1 MMKPSRVIEI
11 ELTQAL
17 ETITGLEAFG
27 AVRALVMLQGTPL
40 GWVQVAVREG
50 ECAAQDLAAAILA
63 EYRPRILQ
71 WLLAQGLGAGLDV
84 GQATLA
90 QLLSCAS
97 ENARADVSSPSR
109 PSVTV
114 ALCLPVS
121 DGPVSDG
128 LVSGGKDSSDCWSK
142 TLAALAQLEKGPE
155 QDLEILVVGAPAA
168 GDRDA
173 YRYVASAESDLSRL
187 RNLAIA
193 QAQGDI
199 IAFLAPD
206 IAVRPTW
213 LSTLVQS
220 FVQDP
225 SVAAMS
231 GPLVPWESMQAATH
245 ILDRHQLLP
254 QSFGCHWH
262 RFGDN
267 ASDRQAQILFNNSLN
282 PENFALR
289 RSALERSLQAA
300 SDEAFGHLDGS
311 IQALAF
317 TLIRQG
323 KTLFYDPRAWVY
335 DQRDQSLAAVQKR
348 LKANTKA
355 QASYFAQG
363 WLQQGAAPANHRWS
377 FFKESLGGLR
387 WSLRCWLLNPSD
399 VRPFHAAEVLGTL
412 AGMGQILSR
421 GLGLLQ
427 VDDPLPVDSDH
438 ANPASVTLAL
448 QLAEQSAQ
456 LQEEAFGKDEAV
468 LLGSRTAVRTLDISA
483 PLTLLETLGEY
494 DQVRLFIQNQGV
506 LLGDVLLDHRHG
518 PLSAARLNQAIVET
532 LGHRLL
538 GNQPEQAQRQ
548 WQALEQEIT
557 DWITPIRASEE
568 MTARSVPT
576 QLPDDVKVSVI
587 ITTCD
592 RPTDLRN
599 CLRHLAVQ
607 ETQREVEIIVADNRP
622 GSGITPPVV
631 AEFPGVRLVSEPR
644 VGGSYGRN
652 SAFCASTGEIVVTVD
667 DDVTVPSHWLE
678 KLLAP
683 MARPEVMCVTGNVL
697 PRELETEAQR
707 MYEDLYGGLSEGFE
721 PFEADGQWLSSFN
734 YSPPVWD
741 LGVSANSAFRASIF
755 HHPEIGMMP
764 EVLGPGTPV
773 GGGEENY
780 LIYRILKAGFTLV
793 YEPSAYAWHRHRRTV
808 PQLRYQIYRQM
819 MGGTAYHLLLWLVD
833 KDSRGLQQL
842 TRSLPRYFTQRII
855 EKAQGKSK
863 IPWSFLGIEIA
874 GYLSGIPG
882 YWKSLKAVE
891 RQGHSTPYVPVA
903 QRQQE
908 SSEKMAVP
916 LSS

>member
-11 ELTQAL
+11 ELTQTL
-17 ETITGLEAFG
+17 ETITGLEDFG
-27 AVRALVMLQGTPL
+27 ALRALVMLQGCPL
-40 GWVQVAVREG
+40 GWVHLPVRDG
-50 ECAAQDLAAAILA
+50 ECAVQGLAAAILA
-63 EYRPRILQ
+63 EYRPRIVQ
-71 WLLAQGLGAGLDV
+71 WLLAQGLAAGLDV

-90 QLLSCAS
+90 QLLACAS
-97 ENARADVSSPSR
+97 ENAEAEVSSLPR

-114 ALCLPVS
+114 ALCWPVS
-121 DGPVSDG
+121 EMKDG
-128 LVSGGKDSSDCWSK
+128 CEHWAK
-142 TLAALAQLEKGPE
+142 TLAALAQVEKSSD
-155 QDLEILVVGAPAA
+155 QDLEILVVGAPA
-168 GDRDA
+168 GGESDA
-173 YRYVASAESDLSRL
+173 YRYVASAESDLGQL

-206 IAVRPTW
+206 IVVRPTW
-213 LSTLVQS
+213 LSTLVQG

-231 GPLVPWESMQAATH
+231 GPLVPGASMQASAH
-245 ILDRHQLLP
+245 LLERHQLLP
-254 QSFGCHWH
+254 QSFDYQWH
-262 RFGDN
+262 RFYDA
-267 ASDRQAQILFNNSLN
+267 ASDQQAQVLFHKSLN

-289 RSALERSLQAA
+289 RSALEHSLQAT
-300 SDEAFGHLDGS
+300 SDEVFGPLAGNL
-311 IQALAF
+311 QALAL

-335 DQRDQSLAAVQKR
+335 DQRQQDPQALQDR
-348 LKANTKA
+348 LRAHTKA

-363 WLQQGAAPANHRWS
+363 WLQQGAAPANHRWT

-399 VRPFHAAEVLGTL
+399 VRPFHAAEVFGTL

-421 GLGLLQ
+421 GLGLLR
-427 VDDPLPVDSDH
+427 VDDPVPVDGDRS
-438 ANPASVTLAL
+438 NPASVTLAL
-448 QLAEQSAQ
+448 QIAEQSAQ

-468 LLGSRTAVRTLDISA
+468 LLGSRTAVRTLDLST

-494 DQVRLFIQNQGV
+494 DQVRLFVQNQGV
-506 LLGDVLLDHRHG
+506 LLGDLTLDHRHG
-518 PLSAARLNQAIVET
+518 PLSAERLYQAIVET
-532 LGHRLL
+532 LGPRLL
-538 GNQPEQAQRQ
+538 AHQPEQAQQQ
-548 WQALEQEIT
+548 WQLLEQEIT
-557 DWITPIRASEE
+557 DWMTPVPDSEE
-568 MTARSVPT
+568 IQVLSAPT
-576 QLPDDVKVSVI
+576 PLPDDVKVSVI

-607 ETQREVEIIVADNRP
+607 ETQRDVEIIVADNRP
-622 GSGITPPVV
+622 GSGITAPVV

-652 SAFCASTGEIVVTVD
+652 AAFCASTGEIVVTVD

-721 PFEADGQWLSSFN
+721 PFEVDGQWLSSFH

-755 HHPEIGMMP
+755 HHREIGMMP

-855 EKAQGKSK
+855 EKARGKSQ

-891 RQGHSTPYVPVA
+891 RQGRSAPYVPVA

-908 SSEKMAVP
+908 TSEKMAVP